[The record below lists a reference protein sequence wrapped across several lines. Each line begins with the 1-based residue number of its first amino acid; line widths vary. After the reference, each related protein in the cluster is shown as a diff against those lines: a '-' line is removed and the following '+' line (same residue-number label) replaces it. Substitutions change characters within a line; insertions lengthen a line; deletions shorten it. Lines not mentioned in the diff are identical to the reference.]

1 MTKSLELVDGINIY
15 KGDDYK
21 FKLVDEKYHRY
32 AWLIVKEKHIQITE
46 NKTDLSDKEL
56 KSEIVRSWFLI
67 ENALVKQHNNA
78 KARSRRS
85 NNA

>member
-1 MTKSLELVDGINIY
+1 MTEYIQLVDGINFY
-15 KGDDYK
+15 NGEDYK
-21 FKLVDEKYHRY
+21 YKLVDEKYHRY
-32 AWLIVKEKHIQITE
+32 AWLIVKEKHIQIIE

-67 ENALVKQHNNA
+67 ENELVKQHNNA